1 MTQVTPVSPVNQVD
15 FPVIFL
21 SRPTILA
28 DLLRIVNR
36 IIGPALVLVAYLFVN
51 QRLRPKPCKSR
62 RLSIS
67 QAASKQKMCGKTKDI
82 FVTGATRYLVTFDF
96 DRTQNFDAVEEEMI
110 KFLQLI

>member
-1 MTQVTPVSPVNQVD
+1 MTPVSPVNQVD

-21 SRPTILA
+21 SRPTIKILA

-82 FVTGATRYLVTFDF
+82 FVTGATRYLVIFDF